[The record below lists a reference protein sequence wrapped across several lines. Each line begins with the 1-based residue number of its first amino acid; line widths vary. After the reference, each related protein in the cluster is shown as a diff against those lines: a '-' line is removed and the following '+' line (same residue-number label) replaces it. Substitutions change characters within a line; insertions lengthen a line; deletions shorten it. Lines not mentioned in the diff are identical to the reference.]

1 MTYRATG
8 SGIGAHKTGTGAGVE
23 PSTPNFR
30 FIYGEHDLLQ
40 SQNWFQNVSDGV
52 RDNLQDIHQFFWGD
66 HHRKRDPTQ
75 GGFIEANPW
84 I

>member
-52 RDNLQDIHQFFWGD
+52 RDNLQDIHQFFWG
-66 HHRKRDPTQ
+66 RPPSEKRPNAR
-75 GGFIEANPW
+75 GFY
-84 I
+84 